1 MDPYLQDSLNQNV
14 SINPSYIKENF
25 WNGCAGGLVQAEPD
39 PHGHVEALQRYA
51 GPKAARTEE

>member
-1 MDPYLQDSLNQNV
+1 M
-14 SINPSYIKENF
+14 KENF